1 MLSDAFEQA
10 QKLDALAKTTTL
22 VDPKDGL
29 PENVMT
35 VFTIE
40 DD

>member
-1 MLSDAFEQA
+1 LEQRRISSH
-10 QKLDALAKTTTL
+10 KLDALAKTTTL
-22 VDPKDGL
+22 VDPKDGVTKD
-29 PENVMT
+29 VMT